1 MTQIWVAM
9 IYYLLLSFIK
19 FQTKYTYSMQELAR
33 IIKEL
38 LMENVSLLE
47 TLRIN
52 YKNCLSIKTKNMQL
66 AFY

>member
-1 MTQIWVAM
+1 MAQIWVAV
-9 IYYLLLSFIK
+9 ICYLLLSFIK
-19 FQTKYTYSMQELAR
+19 FQTKYNYSMQELAR

-52 YKNCLSIKTKNMQL
+52 YKQCQSIKSKNMQL